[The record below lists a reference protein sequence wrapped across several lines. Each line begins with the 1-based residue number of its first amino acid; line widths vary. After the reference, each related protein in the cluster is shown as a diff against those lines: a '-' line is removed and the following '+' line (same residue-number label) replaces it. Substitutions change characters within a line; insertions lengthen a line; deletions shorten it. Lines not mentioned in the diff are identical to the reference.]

1 MRYPLVC
8 LIAGL
13 VMPACAPQLYVVPRG
28 GAGVAVAQAPMGI
41 SLRSAGELW
50 MFDPADLNDFV
61 TPVAVELRNESNV
74 EVRVAYSDFALKDS
88 EGRRYAAI
96 NPFSPPGG
104 AELSS
109 LLLDQFAVAGRGGGG
124 GGMRGGGGF
133 RGGYRA
139 SGGAGYRGGY
149 RGGYVGGGAVIGPP
163 PSWRAGQWNG
173 YHVAPGL
180 RGYYGA
186 GLPYWGNGWRSPFYG
201 PWVWGWS
208 AGLYPGM
215 TMGPSY
221 DVLAQALPEGVLAPG
236 AHVRGFL
243 YFQHATAPGR
253 QLDLG
258 WEMRGARNDEPL
270 GSTHLLLEVVDAAA
284 YR

>member
-1 MRYPLVC
+1 M
-8 LIAGL
+8 G
-13 VMPACAPQLYVVPRG
+13 CAPLLYVVPRG
-28 GAGVAVAQAPMGI
+28 GASVAVAQAPMGV
-41 SLRSAGELW
+41 SLRTGGDLWSGE
-50 MFDPADLNDFV
+50 PYDLGEFV
-61 TPVAVELRNESNV
+61 TPVAVELRNDSDV
-74 EVRVAYSDFALKDS
+74 EVRVAFSDFALKDAD
-88 EGRRYAAI
+88 GKRYAAI

-109 LLLDQFAVAGRGGGG
+109 LLLDQFAVAGRSGG

-133 RGGYRA
+133 RGGMRG
-139 SGGAGYRGGY
+139 SGVHGFRGGF
-149 RGGYVGGGAVIGPP
+149 VGGGAVIGPP
-163 PSWRAGQWNG
+163 PSWRAGQWSG

-186 GLPYWGNGWRSPFYG
+186 GLSYWGYGWRSPFYG
-201 PWVWGWS
+201 PWVLGWS

-215 TMGPSY
+215 LNGPSY

-258 WEMRGARNDEPL
+258 WDMRGARDDAPL
-270 GSTHLLLEVVDAAA
+270 GSTHLLLEVVDGNG